1 MKLNLRGR
9 LLAGHILPVF
19 LLIPLV
25 GLALIYLLETRV
37 FIPALASELIDQG
50 LLIGRLAENTPEVW
64 LNPNYA
70 QIFLVSL
77 PFQKPTSVDLLSPE
91 NEVLATSRPNDVSAI
106 GTVLTNLPAKGP
118 DGSPYWG
125 ITTDPTS
132 KDQVLNVIITVQTQ
146 NGQVIGLLR
155 IYRLLTDIES
165 GLAELRIL
173 ILVVLLAGLLISGLI
188 AILLSES
195 VSRPL
200 KELAAAISDAPLQGE
215 AAPLFEGGFEEVQA
229 ISHAFNRLQERREEL
244 ETTRQHMVA
253 NVVHEIGRPLG
264 SLRIAVHALD
274 TGAAE
279 DPQMRSNMLKGMT
292 ERIRRMSRLLEELSL
307 AYRGLAH
314 NELDIKE
321 VDVSSWLEQLTPLWI
336 QTAKEKNLDWQMDI
350 QAELPKISTDPE
362 RLSQAFSNLVDNALK
377 FTPSGGKVALSV
389 NSDAAQIYLQVSDTG
404 PGIALE
410 DQPHL
415 FTPFFRSISPG
426 WKAPGLGLGLS
437 IARSIVESLGG
448 QISMASQPGQG
459 STFMISIPLPDGK
472 E

>member
-1 MKLNLRGR
+1 MKINLRLR

-50 LLIGRLAENTPEVW
+50 LLIGRVAENTPEVW
-64 LNPNYA
+64 LNPNFA
-70 QIFLVSL
+70 QTFLISL
-77 PFQKPTSVDLLSPE
+77 PFQNPTSVDLLSPE
-91 NEVLATSRPNDVSAI
+91 NQLLATSQQNNYAAI

-132 KDQVLNVIITVQTQ
+132 KNQVLNVIITVETQ
-146 NGQVIGLLR
+146 DGQAIGLLR
-155 IYRLLTDIES
+155 IYRQLADVS
-165 GLAELRIL
+165 RGLIQMRIL
-173 ILVVLLAGLLISGLI
+173 ILGVLLAGLLISGAI
-188 AILLSES
+188 AFLLSES

-200 KELAAAISDAPLQGE
+200 KELAAAISEAPLQGE
-215 AAPLFEGGFEEVQA
+215 VAPLYEGGFEEVEA
-229 ISHAFNRLQERREEL
+229 ISHAFNRLQEQRQEL
-244 ETTRQHMVA
+244 EKTRLQMVA

-264 SLRIAVHALD
+264 SLRIAVHALGS
-274 TGAAE
+274 GAADE
-279 DPQMRSNMLKGMT
+279 PQLRSNLLKGMT
-292 ERIRRMSRLLEELSL
+292 ERLRLLSHLLEDLSL
-307 AYRGLAH
+307 AYRGIAQKELNLKQIDLAGW
-314 NELDIKE
+314 LD
-321 VDVSSWLEQLTPLWI
+321 QLTPLWI
-336 QTAKEKNLDWQMDI
+336 QTAKDKQIEWQMNLQED
-350 QAELPKISTDPE
+350 LPQLTTDPE
-362 RLSQAFSNLVDNALK
+362 RLTQAFSNLVDNALK
-377 FTPSGGKVALSV
+377 FTPTGGKISLNI
-389 NSDAAQIYLQVSDTG
+389 NSDSTAVYLQVSDNG

-448 QISMASQPGQG
+448 QISLVSQPGQG
-459 STFMISIPLPDGK
+459 ATFTITLPVK
-472 E
+472 KS